1 MNCKQVGLQFIVQRS
16 QFIVL
21 YGETHMLYRTFKG
34 LAAVALL
41 SCAAA
46 SARAQE
52 GSQPAGQQKDE
63 QVIEEF
69 VTTRGVSFDAPAK
82 KTQKPPAQ
90 TSTQRKN
97 NAAGGAA
104 PAKSGKTAAGKTAA
118 AAAGK
123 SNKSTRPSAGATAQG
138 GGGDAA
144 AETSD
149 AQFLNAGGAP
159 GRALGLGYT
168 ILLKDDA
175 GRLSVV
181 DATRVFKTGDNI
193 AV

>member
-1 MNCKQVGLQFIVQRS
+1 
-16 QFIVL
+16 
-21 YGETHMLYRTFKG
+21 MLYRTFKG

-46 SARAQE
+46 AARAQE
-52 GSQPAGQQKDE
+52 GPQPAGQQKDE

-69 VTTRGVSFDAPAK
+69 VTTRGVSFDAPSK
-82 KTQKPPAQ
+82 KPQKQPAQ
-90 TSTQRKN
+90 TSSQRKN
-97 NAAGGAA
+97 NAAGGVSSTKGG
-104 PAKSGKTAAGKTAA
+104 KSGAGKTAV
-118 AAAGK
+118 AAGK
-123 SNKSTRPSAGATAQG
+123 SNKSTRPPAGATAQA
-138 GGGDAA
+138 GGDAAA

-175 GRLSVV
+175 GRLS
-181 DATRVFKTGDNI
+181 
-193 AV
+193 